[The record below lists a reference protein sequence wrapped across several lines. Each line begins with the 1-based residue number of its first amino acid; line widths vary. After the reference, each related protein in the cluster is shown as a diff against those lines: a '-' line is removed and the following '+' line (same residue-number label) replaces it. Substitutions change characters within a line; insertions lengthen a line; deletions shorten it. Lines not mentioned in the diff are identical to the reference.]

1 MSLDDDVPSPTAADK
16 HQEKLWQLIVKQRL
30 YRHNKEVLSQM
41 DLGERI
47 EKLSETLGSV
57 ELEYARILAAHE
69 RAMQHSVPSNGKRKA
84 DDGIDEVMEEAT
96 SSKKARV
103 EDA

>member
-1 MSLDDDVPSPTAADK
+1 MSLDDYVPSPTAADK
-16 HQEKLWQLIVKQRL
+16 HKEKLWQLIVKQRL
-30 YRHNKEVLSQM
+30 YRHNKEVLSQI
-41 DLGERI
+41 DVGERI

-57 ELEYARILAAHE
+57 ELEYARILAAHD
-69 RAMQHSVPSNGKRKA
+69 RAMKHSTSSNGKRKPSEA
-84 DDGIDEVMEEAT
+84 LAEAT